1 MQEFT
6 IGEIK
11 SVDSND
17 APSRVTLCI
26 PAVFKAD
33 SGEFSRRTEDLKL
46 ELGAEDIEDVEGDIE
61 EIEGKF
67 CRCLHRIAPS
77 TSGIGIPVLQAI
89 DKLGASDCVALR
101 SVFGS
106 CPHTRV

>member
-1 MQEFT
+1 MLSRSTYQGVHARALAMCARVQEFT

-33 SGEFSRRTEDLKL
+33 SGKFSRRTEDLKL

-67 CRCLHRIAPS
+67 LPLSASNLAFYLRHWHTS
-77 TSGIGIPVLQAI
+77 TAGN
-89 DKLGASDCVALR
+89 
-101 SVFGS
+101 
-106 CPHTRV
+106 